1 MHVNSK
7 ALRQQVQGDIEE
19 AFQVER
25 AHLISKRGAVQD
37 DGGEL
42 LENGDRSTLAWTI
55 SEQFKSLIDLPLIV
69 GLGISYT
76 RWGRKDCSGSNTQT
90 VYAGMSDDF
99 MMQVFV

>member
-42 LENGDRSTLAWTI
+42 LENGDRSTFA
-55 SEQFKSLIDLPLIV
+55 
-69 GLGISYT
+69 
-76 RWGRKDCSGSNTQT
+76 
-90 VYAGMSDDF
+90 
-99 MMQVFV
+99 